1 LGLPPRNLARSGGS
15 GDWPRSRELAVYVSE
30 ADLREGF
37 DKRANFDLV
46 YQAEISRIA
55 RRVRPELVAE
65 ITYLTRTD
73 DGLLRHVL
81 FQGLREDK
89 PAGEVRRDWRPAR

>member
-1 LGLPPRNLARSGGS
+1 VWA
-15 GDWPRSRELAVYVSE
+15 YVDE
-30 ADLREGF
+30 TGNTGNRIF
-37 DKRANFDLV
+37 DDEQPFFTTAAMMTKSNFDLV

-73 DGLLRHVL
+73 DGLLRHVV